1 MTSSVDDPNQPGS
14 PLSDPG
20 GDTATAVLE
29 REQVQEQTQEPGDH
43 ERFSH
48 YVRKEKILESALSG
62 DPVTALC
69 GKIWV
74 PGRDPKKF
82 PVCPI
87 CQEIYDGLRA
97 PQDGDD

>member
-1 MTSSVDDPNQPGS
+1 MSEPQIPLEDPLAPQAQPS
-14 PLSDPG
+14 
-20 GDTATAVLE
+20 TTTAVLE
-29 REQVQEQTQEPGDH
+29 RELVDEQLQEPGDH

-82 PVCPI
+82 PVCPT
-87 CQEIYDGLRA
+87 CKEIYEGLRA
-97 PQDGDD
+97 PQDGGE